1 MIVTVRTW
9 YGERSLRE
17 RRMLLAMAAIALP
30 LLLWLALIL
39 PIERAYRHALERQL
53 EAVDRHARI
62 ASLAERAKGSRATV
76 PPPVADLPLYLIDSA
91 RQAGLTAVPSGA
103 PVAGAAGV
111 TIAAANASAA
121 LGWLSALEA
130 QGYAVSDVR
139 IAPGAN
145 RQVAVT
151 ATIGV
156 RR

>member
-17 RRMLLAMAAIALP
+17 RRMLLAMAAIGLP

-39 PIERAYRHALERQL
+39 PVERAYRSALERQL

-62 ASLAERAKGSRATV
+62 ASLAERTKAKRATV
-76 PPPVADLPLYLIDSA
+76 PPPRADLPLYLADSA
-91 RQAGLTAVPSGA
+91 RQSGLTAVPSGA
-103 PVAGAAGV
+103 PVAGAASV
-111 TIAAANASAA
+111 TIAAADASAA
-121 LGWLSALEA
+121 LAWLSGLEA
-130 QGYAVSDVR
+130 RGYAVSDVR
-139 IAPGAN
+139 IAAGAD

-151 ATIGV
+151 ATVGV